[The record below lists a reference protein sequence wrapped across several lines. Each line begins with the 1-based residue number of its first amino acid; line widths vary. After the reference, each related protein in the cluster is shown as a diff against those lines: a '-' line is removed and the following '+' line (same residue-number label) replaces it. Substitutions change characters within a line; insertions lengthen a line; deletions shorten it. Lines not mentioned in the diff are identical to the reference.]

1 MKQKANLEFHAVQN
15 FIAEYN
21 GTHIRQLHYLRAC
34 IPPMPDTL
42 CHLNRKE
49 IGIEVVH
56 TYGTGVEA
64 ALRLGNR
71 EIKDF
76 RDEIHRARRKIGLDI
91 RALNSLDVVLADK
104 ATRTYGFEPTWLL
117 VRNAFAPWSLSDYR
131 RRKKQIRVPVRHPF
145 TQIWFLCDG
154 TSLGVPGIMRL
165 A

>member
-1 MKQKANLEFHAVQN
+1 MKQKDNLEFHAVHN

-21 GTHIRQLHYLRAC
+21 STHRRQLHYLRAC

-42 CHLNRKE
+42 CQLNRNQ

-71 EIKDF
+71 KIADF
-76 RDEIHRARRKIGLDI
+76 PDKVHRPRRIIPLDI
-91 RALNSLDVVLADK
+91 RALNSLDRVLADK
-104 ATRTYGFEPTWLL
+104 ATRTYAFAPTWLL
-117 VRNAFAPWSLSDYR
+117 VRNAFALWSLSDYR
-131 RRKKQIRVPVRHPF
+131 RHKKQIHVPDGHPF
-145 TQIWFLCDG
+145 TQIWFLCDRNSVG
-154 TSLGVPGIMRL
+154 PQGITRL